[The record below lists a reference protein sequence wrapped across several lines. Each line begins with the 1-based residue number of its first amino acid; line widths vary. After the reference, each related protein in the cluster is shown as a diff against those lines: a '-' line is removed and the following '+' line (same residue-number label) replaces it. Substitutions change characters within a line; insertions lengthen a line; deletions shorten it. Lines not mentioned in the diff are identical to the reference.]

1 MKLDVL
7 FGSLS
12 HESISQVL
20 SAEDISTSFPKSDRR
35 LGSRLRICFGCD
47 RLEIP
52 LGELTL
58 RHKSSQLYDRQEEA
72 LGMSQRITRR
82 DFLNSTLLAS
92 GSLLLTSATPARLL
106 GEEDWTGYGGVGD
119 YRYSNGNTQEVLDVG
134 HRIRDREFDLL
145 PSGLIDTGE
154 IYDCVVV
161 GGGIS
166 GLAAALFF
174 QREAGKNHKCLV
186 LDNHPIF
193 GGEAKRNEFMV
204 DGQRL
209 IAHQGSAVFFVQYP
223 HSFIARFYE
232 SIGMNSPQLEYQ
244 RWAGGRPE
252 MPLGHTPYQMLGSE
266 PSTYGFY
273 FGAKFGQNPGTWVI
287 DPWGRKLDGAPISA
301 NACAELLRWRQGPL
315 QEENRPQYHG
325 DAISRH
331 LDTITIEENLMQRY
345 GISRETI
352 RTFLSPVEGGGSGLG
367 PDALSAYADYAADM
381 LHPLSDGDDSDQMF
395 PGGNTGFARLI
406 TKTLIPASIAGP
418 HTVEAVCRNRVNFDA
433 LDQPASAARI
443 RLNSTAVWVKHD
455 GDPAK
460 AQFVWVAYVRGGK
473 VYRVKARTVVM
484 AGGGWTTKNIVR
496 DLPQTHRDAYAQFYR
511 SPCLMANVALRD
523 WRFLYKLGITGCRW
537 FEGIGNYT
545 EVRKVATIGAD
556 SPTIGPDSPV
566 VLTLKHLYSYPGVPV
581 VEQGHRGRGEMLSTP
596 FRDYERQ
603 IRQQFTDMFARAG
616 FDARRDIAGII
627 LNRWGHA
634 YLNPQP
640 GFFFGKDG
648 NPAPADVLRAAP
660 FGRIAFANTD
670 LAGIMDHR
678 SSILEAQRAVGQLVD
693 KVLED

>member
-1 MKLDVL
+1 M
-7 FGSLS
+7 
-12 HESISQVL
+12 
-20 SAEDISTSFPKSDRR
+20 SAPEKNNRDDKI
-35 LGSRLRICFGCD
+35 
-47 RLEIP
+47 
-52 LGELTL
+52 
-58 RHKSSQLYDRQEEA
+58 
-72 LGMSQRITRR
+72 LGMDQRISRR

-92 GSLLLTSATPARLL
+92 GGLLLSSASPLQLL
-106 GEEDWTGYGGVGD
+106 AEDDWTGYGGVGD
-119 YRYSNGNTQEVLDVG
+119 YRRSNGNTREVLEVG
-134 HRIRDREFDLL
+134 HRIRDREFDEL
-145 PSGLIDTGE
+145 PEDVIDTGE
-154 IYDCVVV
+154 IYDCVIV

-174 QREAGKNHKCLV
+174 LRRAGRGRKCLV

-193 GGEAKRNEFMV
+193 GGEAKRNEFVV
-204 DGQRL
+204 DGHRL

-232 SIGMNSPQLEYQ
+232 SIGMKTPRLQYQ
-244 RWAGGRPE
+244 RWGGPSPE
-252 MPLGHTPYQMLGSE
+252 IPLGHTPYEMVGSE
-266 PSTYGFY
+266 PKTYGFY
-273 FGAKFGQNPGTWVI
+273 FGAKFGATPGAWLI
-287 DPWGRKLDGAPISA
+287 DPWGKKLESAPISPTER
-301 NACAELLRWRQGPL
+301 AELLKWRAGPV
-315 QEENRPQYHG
+315 QKEQKPRYHG
-325 DAISRH
+325 DEISRR
-331 LDTITIEENLMQRY
+331 LDTITIEENLMQRF

-367 PDALSAYADYAADM
+367 PDVLSAYADYAADL
-381 LHPLSDGDDSDQMF
+381 LHPLDSDDTDQMF

-406 TKTLIPASIAGP
+406 TKTLIPESIAGP
-418 HTVEAVCRNRVNFDA
+418 HTVEAVTRNRVNFA
-433 LDQPASAARI
+433 TLDQPPFAARI
-443 RLNSTAVWVKHD
+443 RLNSTVVWVKHD

-460 AQFVWVAYVRGGK
+460 SQFVSVAYVRGGK

-484 AGGGWTTKNIVR
+484 AGGSWTTKHVVR
-496 DLPQTHRDAYAQFYR
+496 DLPRAHRDAYAQFYR
-511 SPCLMANVALRD
+511 SPCMMVNVALRN
-523 WRFLYKLGITGCRW
+523 WRFLYKMGISGCRW

-545 EVRKVATIGAD
+545 EVRRVATIGTD
-556 SPTIGPDSPV
+556 SPTIGPDSPT
-566 VLTLKHLYSYPGVPV
+566 VLCLKVLYSYPGTAID
-581 VEQGHRGRGEMLSTP
+581 EQGHRGRAEMLSTS

-648 NPAPADVLRAAP
+648 KPAPPEVLRAAP

-678 SSILEAQRAVGQLVD
+678 SSILEAQRAVGQLLD
-693 KVLED
+693 QVLTE